1 MKTQKEIES
10 ILASCKRLKAAHLK
24 SAEEYKDDKIMARC
38 NLDCARDEQMLIE
51 LIEDILE
58 VEK

>member
-10 ILASCKRLKAAHLK
+10 ILASRKRLKVAHLK
-24 SAEEYKDDKIMARC
+24 SAEEYKDNKIMARC
-38 NLDCARDEQMLIE
+38 SLNCATNEQMLIE
-51 LIEDILE
+51 LLEDILE